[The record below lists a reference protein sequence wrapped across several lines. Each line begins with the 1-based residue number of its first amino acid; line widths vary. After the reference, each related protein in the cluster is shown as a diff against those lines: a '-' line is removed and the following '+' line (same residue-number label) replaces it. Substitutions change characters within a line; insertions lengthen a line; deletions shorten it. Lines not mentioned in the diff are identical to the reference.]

1 MVEKLNH
8 LNPADEGHLQFL
20 RRQVDRLE
28 QISFS
33 RDAPISAKNELF
45 QARDELRK
53 FVEGKR
59 RQGYSI

>member
-1 MVEKLNH
+1 MVERLDR

-28 QISFS
+28 QTSLS
-33 RDAPISAKNELF
+33 RDAPAHAKNELF
-45 QARDELRK
+45 RAREELRQ

-59 RQGYSI
+59 RQGYPI